1 MATSDQLSAGGALS
15 AVVAGLAAGPVEAY
29 GLRGSMVAFCAAALR
44 ERAGRPL
51 VVLVQEEARAAELVR
66 DLAFFLGADGG
77 DDPGRTHV
85 RASHLPEVE
94 HSPYADLAP
103 DRRQIMRRLAVLF
116 RLAHGMAGEV
126 VVLSARSLARRTLPP
141 DALKK
146 RCDLVLAEE
155 ELDRAKFL
163 ENLTRAGFMRQAV
176 CEDPG
181 TFAVRGGVIDVF
193 VPLYRYPA
201 RIEFYGDLVE
211 HVRFFDPSTQRTL
224 RPLTE
229 LLVHPVRETLVTE
242 GADPRARLLEAGD
255 VAGHPSSRTRAL
267 IEQVESGEDFFGREA
282 LIPAF
287 HARMAGV
294 SEYLPPD
301 AVWLVEEPDEVLAEV
316 RREEVRLA
324 EGFEHRRVEHRIA
337 FAPSAFTVGEDEVR
351 SALASRA
358 QVALRTLELEPSPGQ
373 AAPVR
378 VRFDVQGNGELA
390 AELRRARAERGE
402 QMLGPLVSRLRE
414 VPRSAIVVPN
424 GSHAERLSGL
434 LRGYGLEPRR
444 VPAGRALSL
453 GGEPGVEIWI
463 GPLAEG
469 FSLPD
474 EGFQLFAEDEV
485 FGPRA
490 HRRATKEQKGGLAFE
505 DFRQLQP
512 GDPIVHKEHGVGRYM
527 GLVRLAAGGVPAD
540 FLHLEY
546 DGGKLYVPVYRLS
559 QVQRWMGAEGERAR
573 MDRLG
578 GQTWQLAKKR
588 VRAEVRQL
596 AEDLLK
602 LYAQRAALPGHA
614 MRAPDAMFR
623 EFEATFPFEETP
635 DQQRAIDEVLGD
647 MEADRPM
654 DRLVCGDVG
663 YGKTEV
669 ALRAAFLAAENGRQ
683 VAFLAPTTVLAQ
695 QHYSTCTERFR
706 DYPVRVGVLS
716 RFQSK
721 EEQSKTV
728 KAFAEGKVDV
738 LVGTH
743 RLLSKDVRWNKLG
756 LLIIDEEQRFG
767 VAHKERIKQM
777 RTQVDV
783 LTLTA
788 TPIPRTMHMSL
799 MGLREIS
806 IIATPP
812 ADRLA
817 IRTFVCKWEDS
828 VLREAIKRELA
839 RGGQLFFVHNRVEDI
854 EHWAER
860 LRALVPELR
869 VAIGHGQ
876 MEEGKLER
884 VMIDFIDHKSD
895 VLLCTTIIESGLD
908 IPRANTMIVN
918 RADCFGLA
926 QLYQLRGRIG
936 RGRERA
942 FCYLLVPGGQGA
954 GDDVPLADDD
964 LAKKKQGAKV
974 RGAMTVEAQQRLA
987 VLQRFT
993 ELGSGFLI
1001 AQHDLEIRGAGEL
1014 LGGKQSGTIGQ
1025 VGFETYTEILRE
1037 AIAELR
1043 GESIRPERDPELT
1056 ADLAAFIPDD
1066 YVPDTA
1072 QRLDLYRR
1080 LASAVDG
1087 DDVTALVTELEDR
1100 FGAAPVEVR
1109 ALAGLMEVKALAR
1122 KLRAT
1127 AIDVSASKVQL
1138 ALADDTPLS
1147 PERVLALVQKR
1158 GSPFRLTPDM
1168 RLVRALSEEEKK
1180 DRLAAARTILHEI
1193 LACAN

>member
-1 MATSDQLSAGGALS
+1 
-15 AVVAGLAAGPVEAY
+15 
-29 GLRGSMVAFCAAALR
+29 
-44 ERAGRPL
+44 
-51 VVLVQEEARAAELVR
+51 
-66 DLAFFLGADGG
+66 
-77 DDPGRTHV
+77 
-85 RASHLPEVE
+85 
-94 HSPYADLAP
+94 
-103 DRRQIMRRLAVLF
+103 
-116 RLAHGMAGEV
+116 
-126 VVLSARSLARRTLPP
+126 
-141 DALKK
+141 
-146 RCDLVLAEE
+146 
-155 ELDRAKFL
+155 
-163 ENLTRAGFMRQAV
+163 
-176 CEDPG
+176 
-181 TFAVRGGVIDVF
+181 
-193 VPLYRYPA
+193 
-201 RIEFYGDLVE
+201 
-211 HVRFFDPSTQRTL
+211 
-224 RPLTE
+224 
-229 LLVHPVRETLVTE
+229 
-242 GADPRARLLEAGD
+242 
-255 VAGHPSSRTRAL
+255 
-267 IEQVESGEDFFGREA
+267 
-282 LIPAF
+282 
-287 HARMAGV
+287 
-294 SEYLPPD
+294 
-301 AVWLVEEPDEVLAEV
+301 
-316 RREEVRLA
+316 
-324 EGFEHRRVEHRIA
+324 
-337 FAPSAFTVGEDEVR
+337 
-351 SALASRA
+351 
-358 QVALRTLELEPSPGQ
+358 
-373 AAPVR
+373 
-378 VRFDVQGNGELA
+378 
-390 AELRRARAERGE
+390 
-402 QMLGPLVSRLRE
+402 
-414 VPRSAIVVPN
+414 
-424 GSHAERLSGL
+424 
-434 LRGYGLEPRR
+434 
-444 VPAGRALSL
+444 
-453 GGEPGVEIWI
+453 
-463 GPLAEG
+463 
-469 FSLPD
+469 
-474 EGFQLFAEDEV
+474 
-485 FGPRA
+485 
-490 HRRATKEQKGGLAFE
+490 
-505 DFRQLQP
+505 
-512 GDPIVHKEHGVGRYM
+512 
-527 GLVRLAAGGVPAD
+527 
-540 FLHLEY
+540 
-546 DGGKLYVPVYRLS
+546 
-559 QVQRWMGAEGERAR
+559 
-573 MDRLG
+573 
-578 GQTWQLAKKR
+578 
-588 VRAEVRQL
+588 
-596 AEDLLK
+596 
-602 LYAQRAALPGHA
+602 
-614 MRAPDAMFR
+614 
-623 EFEATFPFEETP
+623 
-635 DQQRAIDEVLGD
+635 
-647 MEADRPM
+647 M

-695 QHYSTCTERFR
+695 QHFSTCTERFR

-721 EEQSKTV
+721 EEQGKTV
-728 KAFAEGKVDV
+728 KAIAEGKVDV

-828 VLREAIKRELA
+828 VLKEAIKRELA

-860 LRALVPELR
+860 LRTLVPELR

-884 VMIDFIDHKSD
+884 VMIDFIDHKFD

-908 IPRANTMIVN
+908 IPRANTMIVS

-942 FCYLLVPGGQGA
+942 FCYLLVPGGEGA
-954 GDDVPLADDD
+954 MDQAPPAEDEL
-964 LAKKKQGAKV
+964 KKKGSKV

-1080 LASAVDG
+1080 LASATDG
-1087 DDVTALVTELEDR
+1087 DEVTALVTELEDR

-1147 PERVLALVQKR
+1147 PERVLGLVQKR
-1158 GSPFRLTPDM
+1158 GSAFRLTPDM